1 MKRIPMILTVLVLG
15 VGLAVAQE
23 SDPHMAESKTCVWA
37 AGVTRVDLTNV
48 EGFCNDLITEP
59 GVVVTAY
66 ANETLLFLEF
76 NYESAEYLLSH
87 QLQGERLIRAWMN
100 DWKERTDSSAVTLYV
115 MWEEVQIAKGRT
127 TLFRGDVVDFRST

>member
-1 MKRIPMILTVLVLG
+1 
-15 VGLAVAQE
+15 
-23 SDPHMAESKTCVWA
+23 MAESETCVWA
-37 AGVTRVDLTNV
+37 AGVTIMDLANV
-48 EGFCNDLITEP
+48 EGFCNDFITEP

-100 DWKERTDSSAVTLYV
+100 EWKERTDSSAVTLYV
-115 MWEEVQIAKGRT
+115 MWGEVQIAKGQT
-127 TLFRGDVVDFRST
+127 TLLRGDVVEFRST

>member
-1 MKRIPMILTVLVLG
+1 MKRSPTMFAVLVLG

-23 SDPHMAESKTCVWA
+23 SDPHMAESETCVWA
-37 AGVTRVDLTNV
+37 AGPTPTDLANAA
-48 EGFCNDLITEP
+48 GFCNDLISEP

-87 QLQGERLIRAWMN
+87 QLQGERLIRVWMN
-100 DWKERTDSSAVTLYV
+100 EWKDRTDSTAVTLYV
-115 MWEEVQIAKGRT
+115 MWGEVQLAKGHT
-127 TLFRGDVVDFRST
+127 TLLRGDVVDFRST

>member
-1 MKRIPMILTVLVLG
+1 MKRSPIMFAVLVLG

-23 SDPHMAESKTCVWA
+23 SDPHMAESETCVWA
-37 AGVTRVDLTNV
+37 AGATPTDLANV

-87 QLQGERLIRAWMN
+87 QLQGERLNSWPY
-100 DWKERTDSSAVTLYV
+100 KV
-115 MWEEVQIAKGRT
+115 GP
-127 TLFRGDVVDFRST
+127 